1 MSVNKIQRFGRI
13 PEWLSTWANQADK
26 AVSKLYRRAIA
37 WELATLASAY
47 LSNTG
52 YPDGQLEVNTAE
64 IAAACGISY
73 TTTYRLV
80 QSALDFLRLASVR
93 DGKEVSK
100 GTVRN
105 SGVVTLWFVTT
116 NGTPKKGSV
125 RDGKEVSKGS
135 VKVRQC
141 SILKELKSKS
151 KRLDKTTP
159 SAKPTLSAAVKNIW
173 EHYLSKRIENNIRGT
188 VSINPARARVI
199 EKTLKI
205 HSENRIK
212 RAISAFLSPSSW
224 HSQNKQYEIAFA
236 LRINR
241 DTGADGVERYTPNWE
256 DGREVRPEQDEIAQL
271 EAIAEDWLWRNKK
284 PSETIEEAEDIY
296 RGEAA
301 YSNLFHA
308 FTQAKNRNR

>member
-1 MSVNKIQRFGRI
+1 MPDLFAKTPSWIYQWISEGRTTKAKQNRRLI
-13 PEWLSTWANQADK
+13 ASEIVWLASPFTNPDK
-26 AVSKLYRRAIA
+26 QEDDGIAAVSTSAVSDKLG
-37 WELATLASAY
+37 LAKSTVY
-47 LSNTG
+47 KILSDLWNGSRTEVERKVNRSRTG
-52 YPDGQLEVNTAE
+52 VWHVNLYTA
-64 IAAACGISY
+64 
-73 TTTYRLV
+73 TTTDTPQEESERK
-80 QSALDFLRLASVR
+80 SNGSRT
-93 DGKEVSK
+93 EVERK
-100 GTVRN
+100 A
-105 SGVVTLWFVTT
+105 
-116 NGTPKKGSV
+116 K
-125 RDGKEVSKGS
+125 
-135 VKVRQC
+135 C
-141 SILKELKSKS
+141 SIIKGVKDLELDQD
-151 KRLDKTTP
+151 LETTTP

-256 DGREVRPEQDEIAQL
+256 DGREVRPEQDEIEHLRQKC
-271 EAIAEDWLWRNKK
+271 IDWLDENALEG
-284 PSETIEEAEDIY
+284 ETQTETHERY

-308 FTQAKNRNR
+308 YEQARDRNR